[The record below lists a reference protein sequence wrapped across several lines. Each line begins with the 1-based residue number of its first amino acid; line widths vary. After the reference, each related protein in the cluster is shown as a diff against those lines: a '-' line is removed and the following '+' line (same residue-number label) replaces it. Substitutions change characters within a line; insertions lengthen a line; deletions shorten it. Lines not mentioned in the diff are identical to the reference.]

1 MKINLLLLF
10 LLGSVGMVCGQVKL
24 LSECTSKEFLYLG
37 KSGTSDNFFRKLKE
51 NDDKKELED
60 LIKKNT
66 GLNLL
71 EINENIISPEKE
83 ELKSENIYKICGKES
98 DSVFVNLKETKVFVI
113 NGKDNRKLFFYIE
126 NGLFLVDTNK
136 KVSKSLIKDRLN
148 KAYENIGYNCD
159 GKNIKAMHT
168 SAFDEKFNIIK
179 KAIILSSS
187 DNVTNN
193 NAIAFTNGSNDT
205 KISIGA
211 NFNYRQDWFFNLGI
225 YTENIKT
232 GFLYSNKS
240 WKDNI
245 GALLTFNKV
254 FPGVQYPKSHT
265 ACDELERKRIRYKN
279 SIIEEGSYS
288 FETLRRSKKAY
299 DEMLDSLKI
308 LQENIQKGSGDFTAA
323 NVKRLEE
330 YEIEVSK
337 LKEKITLYEK
347 IVSNPDGYIDSL
359 MISFDKKNDILE
371 GNKLHWLKTTVDISN
386 QNVELDTVSVAKFIL
401 KDGEVKNFPKLSVE
415 LSYNFNRHK
424 KTLLNVQGFFKVTMG
439 SLLEA
444 NIGSER
450 PVLQQKDDDVFI
462 FDSMGRQLGKYS
474 YLKRAFWT
482 LQSGTQGSFFI
493 TDSFG
498 FTGYASHTFA
508 LQNMEYTDYRNRY
521 SLMAGL
527 VFKINNTED
536 INKATFRI
544 LGGVEN
550 EPYKTKVL
558 DNFMVKISLGIPFG
572 IFTKK

>member
-1 MKINLLLLF
+1 MKTKILLLF
-10 LLGSVGMVCGQVKL
+10 LFGWVGVAFGQIKL
-24 LSECTSKEFLYLG
+24 LSEQKSKEFTYLK
-37 KSGTSDNFFRKLKE
+37 KSGTSDNFLKNLKE
-51 NDDKKELED
+51 NNNRKELED

-66 GLNLL
+66 GLTFL
-71 EINENIISPEKE
+71 EINQNTISGDKE
-83 ELKSENIYKICGKES
+83 ELKNENIYKTDGKNQ
-98 DSVFVNLKETKVFVI
+98 DSIFINLKNAKAFVI
-113 NGKDNRKLFFYIE
+113 NGKNNKKLYFYSE
-126 NGLFLVDTNK
+126 NGIFLIETNK
-136 KVSKSLIKDRLN
+136 KVSKHFIKNRLN
-148 KAYENIGYNCD
+148 EAFENIGYHCD
-159 GKNIKAMHT
+159 GKYIKAMHT

-179 KAIILSSS
+179 KAIILNSS

-211 NFNYRQDWFFNLGI
+211 NFNYKQDWFFNLGI

-254 FPGVQYPKSHT
+254 FPGVQYPKSNT
-265 ACDELERKRIRYKN
+265 ACEELEDKRKKYKK
-279 SIIEEGSYS
+279 SIIEEGFDS
-288 FETLRRSKKAY
+288 FENLRRSKKAY
-299 DEMLDSLKI
+299 DEMLNSFKMLK
-308 LQENIQKGSGDFTAA
+308 ENIQNGSDNFTIS
-323 NVKRLEE
+323 NVKKLEE
-330 YEIEVSK
+330 YEKEVIN
-337 LKEKITLYEK
+337 LKRKVALYEK
-347 IVSNPDGYIDSL
+347 IVANPDGYIDSL

-371 GNKLHWLKTTVDISN
+371 GNKLHWIKTTVDISN

-401 KDGEVKNFPKLSVE
+401 KDNEYKNFPKLSVDI
-415 LSYNFNRHK
+415 SYNFNRHK
-424 KTLLNVQGFFKVTMG
+424 KTLLNAQGFVKITMG
-439 SLLEA
+439 NLLEA

-450 PVLQQKDDDVFI
+450 PILQQKDEDVFI
-462 FDSMGRQLGKYS
+462 FDKSGRQLGKYS

-482 LQSGTQGSFFI
+482 LQSGAQSSFFI

-521 SLMAGL
+521 SLMGGL
-527 VFKINNTED
+527 VFKINSSED

-550 EPYKTKVL
+550 EPYKTKAL
-558 DNFMVKISLGIPFG
+558 DSFMVKISLGIPFG
-572 IFTKK
+572 IFSKK